1 MNARS
6 AVISG
11 KKGGPRTTHNDNSH
25 PGIKIALRQWVAKK
39 FQSPIV
45 LDVYGGYGMMYES
58 VWKVLAKEYLTSE
71 GEAIN
76 WLNSQERLNAN
87 VFDVDPYSSP
97 YEAMEII
104 GMKAANER
112 IGIVCTDGCLRRQA
126 GMRGHLTKFLE
137 QKCEWDSNNKGLMAA
152 IYYQY
157 PSFLRFV
164 LQKVMPDWRVSSLAI
179 KYGIGFGRQ
188 STVYFACLMEK
199 IQ

>member
-1 MNARS
+1 MNAQNV
-6 AVISG
+6 ATSG
-11 KKGGPRTTHNDNSH
+11 KKGGPRTVHTDNSH
-25 PGIKIALRQWVAKK
+25 PVIKIALRQWIAEK
-39 FQSPIV
+39 FELPIV

-76 WLNSQERLNAN
+76 WLDSQKRLGADI
-87 VFDVDPYSSP
+87 FDVDPYSSP
-97 YEAMEII
+97 YEALEMI
-104 GMKAANER
+104 GNKAIKKH

-126 GMRGHLTKFLE
+126 HMRGHLTKFLE
-137 QKCEWDSNNKGLMAA
+137 QKCGWDSSNKGLMAA

-164 LQKVMPDWRVSSLAI
+164 LQKIMPEWKASSLAI

>member
-1 MNARS
+1 
-6 AVISG
+6 VGTSG
-11 KKGGPRTTHNDNSH
+11 KKGGPRTIHNDNSH
-25 PGIKIALRQWVAKK
+25 PGIKIALRQWITEK

-58 VWKVLAKEYLTSE
+58 VWRIFAKEYKTSE

-76 WLNSQERLNAN
+76 WLDSQKQLEADI
-87 VFDVDPYSSP
+87 FDIDPYSSP
-97 YEAMEII
+97 YEAMELV
-104 GMKAANER
+104 GKKAIKKQ

-126 GMRGHLTKFLE
+126 HMRGHLTKFLE
-137 QKCEWDSNNKGLMAA
+137 QKCGWDSNDKGLMAG

-164 LQKVMPDWRVSSLAI
+164 LQKVMPDWSVSSLAI

-188 STVYFACLMEK
+188 STVYFACLMKK